1 MKFSMNDSLAAV
13 EMCKKWKLG
22 LNASFLKKKLGSDG
36 KEQNVLQNAAKKVS
50 FVSYPLLMRLSPFLS
65 DIFT

>member
-22 LNASFLKKKLGSDG
+22 LNASFLKKVGQRRRKR
-36 KEQNVLQNAAKKVS
+36 AKCFAKCSEKS
-50 FVSYPLLMRLSPFLS
+50 FIRFLPMA
-65 DIFT
+65 DEAVAIFE

>member
-22 LNASFLKKKLGSDG
+22 LNASFLKKSW
-36 KEQNVLQNAAKKVS
+36 AAATEKSKMFCKMQRKKFHS
-50 FVSYPLLMRLSPFLS
+50 FP
-65 DIFT
+65 THGG

>member
-22 LNASFLKKKLGSDG
+22 LNAFSSKKLGSDG
-36 KEQNVLQNAAKKVS
+36 KEQNVLQNAAKKS
-50 FVSYPLLMRLSPFLS
+50 FVRFLPKHS
-65 DIFT
+65 G

>member
-22 LNASFLKKKLGSDG
+22 LNAAPSKKLGSGDG

-50 FVSYPLLMRLSPFLS
+50 FVSYPWRMRLSPFLS